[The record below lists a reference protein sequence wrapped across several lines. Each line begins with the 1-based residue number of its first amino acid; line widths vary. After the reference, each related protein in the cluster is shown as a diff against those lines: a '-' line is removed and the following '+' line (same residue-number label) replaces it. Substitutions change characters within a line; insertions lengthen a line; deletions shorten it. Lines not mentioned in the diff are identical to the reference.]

1 VVRALLEWYRVTEG
15 SPAYARVFD
24 GLTPADR
31 AELGGDA
38 QEILA
43 SAWYDARIVH
53 KVLENVFGDLDEA
66 KRRTFARDAAR
77 QGMRPLRTGIYHFV
91 AQQILSPRLY
101 ARHVQWLFRLLHDT
115 GERRIEMGDH
125 QALSITGNWAGHHPI
140 LCLLVQETTAALFET
155 LGCKDVT
162 VEPLRCVADGHRDCR
177 CTLRWTGE

>member
-1 VVRALLEWYRVTEG
+1 MVRALLEWYRVTEG
-15 SPAYARVFD
+15 SEAYARVFA
-24 GLTPADR
+24 GLSALDR

-38 QEILA
+38 GEILA
-43 SAWYDARIVH
+43 SAWYDARIIH
-53 KVLENVFGDLDEA
+53 RVLEIVFADLSEA
-66 KRRTFARDAAR
+66 DRRTLARDASR

-125 QALSITGNWAGHHPI
+125 QALSITANWAGHHPH
-140 LCLLVQETTAALFET
+140 LCLMVQETTAALFET

-162 VEPLRCVADGHRDCR
+162 IEPMRCVSEGKRDCR
-177 CTLRWTGE
+177 CLLRWTAE